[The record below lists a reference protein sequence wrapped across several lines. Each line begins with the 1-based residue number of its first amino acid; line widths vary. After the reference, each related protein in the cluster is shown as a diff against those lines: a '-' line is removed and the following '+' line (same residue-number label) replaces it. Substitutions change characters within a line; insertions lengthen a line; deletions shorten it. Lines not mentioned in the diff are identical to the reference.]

1 MSECYLSD
9 RYLLEQTHSQ
19 VALAVRLIDDYTGG
33 QPAGRV
39 SVFIRG
45 CSYNTVKTAG
55 GYYVF
60 SDLPSGVYKVAV
72 QAEYYF
78 DAETVIDTGVLD
90 KRSPV
95 ANITLRPNPG
105 YPFPDGATLLRGMIY
120 DQTGHGIPGAE
131 VSADIMLPENTVKA
145 RVGNPAP
152 DAGDTLIELIGING
166 SLDCG
171 DYLAL
176 KDSNRSHTEFCR
188 IAAPLPENNS
198 KPFQLT
204 KPLQFKHLLNTP
216 LYLLLLDSKV
226 KTETSGRGEY
236 VVYFRTLKNDKF
248 LAVLNLSCPGYQ
260 TEVREVEVCE
270 GGLASL
276 GKIVL

>member
-1 MSECYLSD
+1 MSDCYLSD

-19 VALAVRLIDDYTGG
+19 VSLAVRLIDDYTGG
-33 QPAGRV
+33 YPAGRV
-39 SVFIRG
+39 SVFIRD
-45 CSYNTVKTAG
+45 CSCNAVKTAS
-55 GYYVF
+55 GYHVF
-60 SDLPSGVYKVAV
+60 SNLPSGVYQVAV
-72 QAEYYF
+72 RADYYF
-78 DAETVIDTGVLD
+78 DTETIVDTGVLD

-105 YPFPDGATLLRGMIY
+105 YPFPDGATLLRGMVY
-120 DQTGHGIPGAE
+120 DQTGQGIPGAG
-131 VSADIMLPENTVKA
+131 VSAEIMLPETAVKA

-152 DAGDTLIELIGING
+152 DAGDTLIKLIGING
-166 SLDCG
+166 LLHSG

-198 KPFQLT
+198 KPFELT

-216 LYLLLLDSKV
+216 LFLLIPDSTV
-226 KTETSGRGEY
+226 KTETSSRGEY

-248 LAVLNLSCPGYQ
+248 LTVLNLSCPGYQ